1 MFELAFHNRE
11 DGDERDRV
19 MRLSRSVDWAYV
31 PRRGD
36 FVKLSP
42 DLGGAEVKLVS
53 FDRQGEACVQLGRT
67 ALSDEQLRELL
78 ESGWSIA

>member
-53 FDRQGEACVQLGRT
+53 FD
-67 ALSDEQLRELL
+67 
-78 ESGWSIA
+78 